1 MGQCM
6 SRTGSALPAGVDY
19 IIFAETLRCFAT
31 TGRLSVVYK
40 AFCLDSTERVRS
52 AGTCYVV
59 YRAFFLDSTERFMTA
74 GTC

>member
-6 SRTGSALPAGVDY
+6 SSTGSALPAGVDY
-19 IIFAETLRCFAT
+19 VLIAETLRCFAT

-52 AGTCYVV
+52 AGTC
-59 YRAFFLDSTERFMTA
+59 
-74 GTC
+74 